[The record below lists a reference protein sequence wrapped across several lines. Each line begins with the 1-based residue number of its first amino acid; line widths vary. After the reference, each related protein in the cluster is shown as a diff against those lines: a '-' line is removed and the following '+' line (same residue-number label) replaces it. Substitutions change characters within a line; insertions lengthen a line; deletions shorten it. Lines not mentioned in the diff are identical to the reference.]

1 MLVFGIGAALP
12 LLILGIQPRETMV
25 RIRGRLIATGMGA
38 KIVLGAVLVALGLL
52 TLSGFDRRVEA
63 FAVEASPAWLTSL
76 TTRF

>member
-1 MLVFGIGAALP
+1 
-12 LLILGIQPRETMV
+12 
-25 RIRGRLIATGMGA
+25 MGA